1 MTVLERL
8 KMELSKKAYFE
19 DSEYIQF
26 LDENDLTDTAEYN
39 KATMQKKLLYTVVDI
54 LEAVSNDIDA
64 MRRVE
69 TEFETT
75 DAAYKYLQTR
85 IQDMKKRIS
94 TIPDEVDPE
103 KDSAFSLM
111 FTRQ

>member
-1 MTVLERL
+1 MTVIDRL
-8 KMELSKKAYFE
+8 KMELSKKSYFE

-26 LDENDLTDTAEYN
+26 LTENDLTNTATYDKE
-39 KATMQKKLLYTVVDI
+39 TMQKKLLYTVIDI
-54 LEAVSNDIDA
+54 LEAVANDIDK

-75 DAAYKYLQTR
+75 DAAYKFMQTR
-85 IQDMKKRIS
+85 IQDIKKRIS
-94 TIPDEVDPE
+94 AIPDDIDPE
-103 KDSAFSLM
+103 TSSPWSLM